1 MDGYRVERIYLAS
14 GREPL
19 PAIPRLASSVPR
31 VNLRAGQFDIVH
43 VHGEVPSLLCLPSLV
58 RRPSVVTLHGLNF
71 VRRFTGVR
79 AKVAATNLRWLVR
92 AASRTICVSKAE
104 RDEILDIVGL
114 PATARLELV
123 PLGVESGKGV
133 TQEER
138 SEARAAMGVR
148 TELVVATVGVLEYPK
163 DPVTTA
169 RAAVE
174 AARSGLSLVLLVVGE
189 GRLRRQVAD
198 VARESNGV
206 VRLLGHRDD
215 VPRVLAAADAFALS
229 SRHEGLPYAV
239 LDAMAAGLP
248 TIVTDYPGADDAVAD
263 AGLVVRR
270 GDVPGLAH
278 ALRQLAADSAE
289 RARLGERA
297 RTRAREVYSL
307 DAMIRRTRR
316 IYEQILGAQ

>member
-1 MDGYRVERIYLAS
+1 
-14 GREPL
+14 
-19 PAIPRLASSVPR
+19 
-31 VNLRAGQFDIVH
+31 
-43 VHGEVPSLLCLPSLV
+43 
-58 RRPSVVTLHGLNF
+58 
-71 VRRFTGVR
+71 
-79 AKVAATNLRWLVR
+79 
-92 AASRTICVSKAE
+92 
-104 RDEILDIVGL
+104 
-114 PATARLELV
+114 
-123 PLGVESGKGV
+123 
-133 TQEER
+133 
-138 SEARAAMGVR
+138 
-148 TELVVATVGVLEYPK
+148 
-163 DPVTTA
+163 
-169 RAAVE
+169 
-174 AARSGLSLVLLVVGE
+174 
-189 GRLRRQVAD
+189 
-198 VARESNGV
+198 
-206 VRLLGHRDD
+206 
-215 VPRVLAAADAFALS
+215 VLAAADAFALS